1 MVLFADCV
9 VSNAVENEATIFAI
23 IDTQF
28 YVPIVTL
35 STQDNANLLPQLEL
49 SFKRKIN
56 WNKYQSRVRIQVKN
70 QYLDYLID
78 PSF

>member
-9 VSNAVENEATIFAI
+9 VSNAAENEATIFAI
-23 IDTQF
+23 IDTQL

-35 STQDNANLLPQLEL
+35 STQYNANLLRQLIL

-56 WNKYQSRVRIQVKN
+56 CNKYQSEVRIQAQN
-70 QYLDYLID
+70 RYLNYLID